1 MRLAAGLLL
10 ALASAAALSYGFYLQ
25 HTASGGLPALSPR
38 HPLAALSALF
48 TSGRW
53 LAGFIGGLAGWGLY
67 IVALDLAPLSL
78 VQATSAG
85 GVGLLALFVHAGGT
99 RLGARD
105 RAAVAASVGGLLL
118 LGLSLPAGVGHAAAS
133 GWGPPLGWILA
144 SVLAACVAASP
155 AGTMLRPG
163 AGLAAAAGLLY
174 AAGDVS
180 TKAAVSGIRPV
191 FVFALLLPVCHGL
204 AFVCLQLAFQRGTA
218 LATAGVST
226 LLTNLLPI
234 LAGLTVFAEQLPGGI
249 SGVLRG
255 AGFAAA
261 VLGAALLAGPGAPG
275 QSPGPRPAAGPAP
288 AASQPSPPA
297 APARAP
303 RPWTWRR
310 RPHRRR
316 SQRAI
321 SGTRLWS
328 LRSWST
334 PERWCLYPR
343 RAVRA
348 LRRS

>member
-10 ALASAAALSYGFYLQ
+10 ALVSAAALSYGFYLQ
-25 HTASGGLPALSPR
+25 HAASGGLPALSPR

-53 LAGFIGGLAGWGLY
+53 LVGFIGGLAGWGLY

-99 RLGARD
+99 RLLARD
-105 RAAVAASVGGLLL
+105 RAAVGASVGGLLL

-133 GWGPPLGWILA
+133 GWGPPLGWILV
-144 SVLAACVAASP
+144 SVLAACVAAGP

-180 TKAAVSGIRPV
+180 TKAAVSGIQPV
-191 FVFALLLPVCHGL
+191 FVFALLLPACHGL

-249 SGVLRG
+249 PGVLRG

-261 VLGAALLAGPGAPG
+261 VLGAALLAGPGAAGAPG
-275 QSPGPRPAAGPAP
+275 QSPEPRPAAGPAP

-303 RPWTWRR
+303 RPRTWRR
-310 RPHRRR
+310 LPHRRR
-316 SQRAI
+316 SDRAT
-321 SGTRLWS
+321 SGTR
-328 LRSWST
+328 
-334 PERWCLYPR
+334 
-343 RAVRA
+343 
-348 LRRS
+348 